1 LIQTVL
7 EIPSKKTGTIW
18 KWIDVQHPVE
28 DDFRSLIEGYGL
40 HETSVR
46 DCLDPQ
52 HFPKYEYFENY
63 TFMILR
69 FHAVEDTI
77 GSGDSVQELTNKI
90 AVFLTKDSLITV
102 HRRAAKTVESLSQRW
117 KLSSHLQDLQSDP
130 SWMAFRILC
139 DLTHEAIRSYEAP
152 VHMASDMVEE
162 YEVTIFKKTGE
173 DSEVLSGLYQLKRR
187 AKVYTR
193 MLHLLKNLLL
203 RLDNPTDPQAKRK
216 APYLHD
222 LQETCERLLFLSD
235 ELLDAANLLLNYY
248 LSLSSHSTNENVRI
262 LTILSVL
269 IMIPNLIVGFFGMNF
284 HTMPFLEK
292 ESGPWIVAAL
302 SGLFLIFAWAYWRK
316 RWKRRSSKVYKNP
329 LAREFQKRF
338 L

>member
-1 LIQTVL
+1 MIQTIL
-7 EIPSKKTGTIW
+7 EVPSKKTGTTW
-18 KWIDVQHPVE
+18 KWLDVQHPE
-28 DDFRSLIEGYGL
+28 DSDFRSLIEGYGL

-69 FHAVEDTI
+69 FHASEDT
-77 GSGDSVQELTNKI
+77 SGEGDTVQELTNKI
-90 AVFLTKDSLITV
+90 AVFLTKDGLITV
-102 HRRAAKTVESLSQRW
+102 HRRAGKTISSLSERW
-117 KLSSHLQDLQSDP
+117 RYFSQISEGSADT

-139 DLTHEAIRSYEAP
+139 DLTHEAIRSYESP
-152 VHMASDMVEE
+152 VQLASGTVEE
-162 YEVTIFKKTGE
+162 YEGTIFKNVSDGNH
-173 DSEVLSGLYQLKRR
+173 VLLGLYQLKRR
-187 AKVYTR
+187 AKVYSR
-193 MLHLLKNLLL
+193 MLHLHKNLLL
-203 RLDNPTDPQAKRK
+203 RIDNPMDPQAKK
-216 APYLHD
+216 KGPYLHD

-235 ELLDAANLLLNYY
+235 ELVDAANMLLNYY
-248 LSLSSHSTNENVRI
+248 LSLSSQQTNENVRV

-284 HTMPFLEK
+284 HKMPYLEN
-292 ESGPWIVAAL
+292 ESGPIVVAL
-302 SGLFLIFAWAYWRK
+302 LSSAVLVFAWGYWRK
-316 RWKRRSSKVYKNP
+316 KWRRSSTAPFKNK